1 MRLHRFFVSDTI
13 GEEKSV
19 TLNDSALVHQLKN
32 VFRFTIGGQVI
43 LFDNSGI
50 EYRAMIADL
59 QNGSVTFSIV
69 SSREGQA
76 DPSRELHLFFSII
89 KKDKMEW
96 VLEKGTELG
105 VSVFV
110 PIVSDRSEKKNLNM
124 DRADKILR
132 ESSEQSGRTIIP
144 QIRDA
149 VTFDE
154 VISQDFPCFAFHPKG
169 DVFTIEH
176 TQNYSPLGI
185 FIGPEGG
192 WSDREIFLFKQN
204 NIKVYSIGEQTLRAE
219 TAAIVIPGLILLQ

>member
-1 MRLHRFFVSDTI
+1 MRLHRFFVSDPI
-13 GEEKSV
+13 GEEKTV
-19 TLNDSALVHQLKN
+19 ILEDSALVHQLKN
-32 VFRFTIGGQVI
+32 VFRFTVGGQVI

-59 QNGSVTFSIV
+59 KNGSVTFSIV

-76 DPSRELHLFFSII
+76 APKRELHLFFSLI

-96 VLEKGTELG
+96 ILEKGTELG
-105 VSVFV
+105 VSAFIPV
-110 PIVSDRSEKKNLNM
+110 VSDRSEKKNLNM
-124 DRADKILR
+124 DRANKILR
-132 ESSEQSGRTIIP
+132 ESSEQSGRTVIP
-144 QIRDA
+144 QICDVA
-149 VTFDE
+149 TFDE

-192 WSDREIFLFKQN
+192 WSAREVFLFKQN
-204 NIKVYSIGEQTLRAE
+204 NIKVYSIGEQILRAE
-219 TAAIVIPGLILLQ
+219 TAAVAISGLILLQ